1 MPGTRLALV
10 GEGAQPDLP
19 AAVLTAL
26 IATISLLPSP
36 EEGR

>member
-1 MPGTRLALV
+1 MPGTRLALE
-10 GEGAQPDLP
+10 GEEAQPEPP

-36 EEGR
+36 EGGW